1 MKSGGGGNWSGMG
14 DSQLSPGVCVAMAT
28 LNEAACLE
36 ACLKSVQWADEIVIV
51 DDGSTDGTVEI
62 ARRFTDKVTI
72 APSHGNFHANKNLA
86 IQTATRQWVL
96 SLDADE
102 VIPAELA
109 DEIRHAIQGTSYAA
123 FRLGRRNH
131 FLGRW
136 IRHGGW
142 YPDRIIRLFRK
153 GVTQWPLEIH
163 ETPQVS
169 PPDMVGEVR
178 AEFLHFSY
186 RSLDQ
191 YFEKFNRYT
200 SRLAREA
207 DERGDPVGPARA
219 LLELFIRPPA
229 WFLYRYVARLGLLD
243 GLPGLFIA
251 FSSALVIAV
260 SYFKLWEIR
269 TRPSSRAAGS

>member
-1 MKSGGGGNWSGMG
+1 MAT
-14 DSQLSPGVCVAMAT
+14 LSVAIAT
-28 LNEAACLE
+28 LNEAANLE

-72 APSHGNFHANKNLA
+72 APSHGNFHANKNRA
-86 IQTATRQWVL
+86 IRTATREWVL

-109 DEIRHAIQGTSYAA
+109 DEIRHVTQTTSCAA
-123 FRLGRRNH
+123 FRIGRRNH

-142 YPDRIIRLFRK
+142 YPDRTIRLFRN

-169 PPDMVGEVR
+169 PPEAVGELR
-178 AEFLHFSY
+178 AEFLHYSY
-186 RSLDQ
+186 RSLEH
-191 YFEKFNRYT
+191 YFEKFNRFT
-200 SRLAREA
+200 SRLAQEA
-207 DERGDPVGPARA
+207 DQRKAPVTAA
-219 LLELFIRPPA
+219 HTVLNLVIRPPA
-229 WFLYRYVARLGLLD
+229 WFLYRYVRRLGVLD
-243 GLPGLFIA
+243 GMPGLFIA

-260 SYFKLWEIR
+260 SYVKLWEIR
-269 TRPSSRAAGS
+269 SRSSARGAGVS